1 MKKIICI
8 IGTRPEAL
16 KMAPLIIE
24 LYKSSAFAVKTLI
37 TAQHRELID
46 QMMNLFDIKIDK
58 DLNIMSPNQ
67 SLSELSAKLLLEL
80 NQYFLTEKPDLVIAQ
95 GDTTTTMIAAMASFY
110 LKIPF
115 AHIEAGLR
123 SFDIYSPFPE
133 EFNRQCA
140 AKLATLHF
148 APTETA
154 QQNLLREGIKPESI
168 FVTGNTIIDTLYH
181 FARNTDNNPTDYNN
195 PKLILVTCHR
205 RENFGDNLISICQA
219 LKMLVNK
226 YIDIAILFPV
236 HPNPNVKNV
245 VYGLLQNEPRIQ
257 LCAPIDYKE
266 MVKALK
272 NCYLVLTDSGGL
284 QEEAPALGK
293 PVLVMRTETERP
305 EAVECGAS
313 RLVGVLT
320 TDIVRNVEELLT
332 DTKVYEKMANAGSP
346 YGDGTAAKQISKSL
360 STYFNQNASKSSE
373 NSN

>member
-1 MKKIICI
+1 MKKKIICI

-24 LYKSSAFAVKTLI
+24 LYRSAEFEVKTLL

-46 QMMNLFDIKIDK
+46 QMMSLFDVHIDK
-58 DLNIMSPNQ
+58 DLNIMAPNQ
-67 SLSELSAKLLLEL
+67 SLSTLSAKLLLEL
-80 NQYFLTEKPDLVIAQ
+80 NQYFLEEKPDMVIAQ

-110 LKIPF
+110 LRIPF
-115 AHIEAGLR
+115 AHVEAGLR
-123 SFDIYSPFPE
+123 SFDISSPFPE

-148 APTETA
+148 APTKTS
-154 QQNLLREGIKPESI
+154 QQNLLREGINPEGI
-168 FVTGNTIIDTLYH
+168 FVTGNTIIDTLYYFTQQRDEAKVKH
-181 FARNTDNNPTDYNN
+181 DDS
-195 PKLILVTCHR
+195 KLILVTCHR
-205 RENFGDNLISICQA
+205 RENFGNNLSNICKA
-219 LKMLVNK
+219 LKAIVNQHK
-226 YIDIAILFPV
+226 DVTILFPV

-245 VYGLLQNEPRIQ
+245 VYDLLQNEKQIR
-257 LCAPIDYKE
+257 LCPPIDYME
-266 MVKALK
+266 MVNALK

-320 TDIVRNVEELLT
+320 NDIVQNVTELLSNEAIY
-332 DTKVYEKMANAGSP
+332 KSMSMAGSP
-346 YGDGTAAKQISKSL
+346 YGDGS
-360 STYFNQNASKSSE
+360 ASKKIVANLISYFQ
-373 NSN
+373 

>member
-24 LYKSSAFAVKTLI
+24 LNKTSAFQVKTLI

-46 QMMNLFDIKIDK
+46 QMMSLFDIKIDK

-80 NQYFLTEKPDLVIAQ
+80 NQYFLTEKPDMVIAQ

-115 AHIEAGLR
+115 THIEAGLR
-123 SFDIYSPFPE
+123 SFDIDSPFPE

-148 APTETA
+148 APTQTA
-154 QQNLLREGIKPESI
+154 QQNLLREGINPEAI

-181 FARNTDNNPTDYNN
+181 FAHQTEPNPSDY
-195 PKLILVTCHR
+195 PHTKLILVTCHR
-205 RENFGDNLISICQA
+205 RENFGDNLINICQA
-219 LKMLVNK
+219 LKTLVNK
-226 YIDIAILFPV
+226 YTDITILFPV

-245 VYGLLQNEPRIQ
+245 VYELLQHEPRIQ

-293 PVLVMRTETERP
+293 PVLVMRSETERP

-313 RLVGVLT
+313 RLVGVA
-320 TDIVRNVEELLT
+320 TDAIVSHVEELLT
-332 DTKVYEKMANAGSP
+332 DTKVYEKMSMAGSP
-346 YGDGTAAKQISKSL
+346 YGNGTASKQITNTLLEYLK
-360 STYFNQNASKSSE
+360 K
-373 NSN
+373 

>member
-24 LYKSSAFAVKTLI
+24 LYKSSTFAVKTLI

-46 QMMNLFDIKIDK
+46 QMMDLFDIKIDK

-80 NQYFLTEKPDLVIAQ
+80 NQYFLIEKPDLVIAQ
-95 GDTTTTMIAAMASFY
+95 GDTTTTMITAMASFY

-148 APTETA
+148 APTKMA

-181 FARNTDNNPTDYNN
+181 FVSNTDSNPTDYANS
-195 PKLILVTCHR
+195 KLILVTCHR
-205 RENFGDNLISICQA
+205 RENFGDNLINICQA

-226 YIDIAILFPV
+226 YTDIAILFPV

-245 VYGLLQNEPRIQ
+245 VYELLQNEPRIQ
-257 LCAPIDYKE
+257 LCIPIDYKE

-305 EAVECGAS
+305 EAVACGAS

-320 TDIVRNVEELLT
+320 TDIVRNVEELLI
-332 DTKVYEKMANAGSP
+332 DTKAYEKMANAGSP

-360 STYFNQNASKSSE
+360 SRYFSQNAPQSSE